1 VLRRLS
7 VRECRFPATTEGDR
21 THTYVSFGTDVP
33 RCQPL
38 ENETAEA
45 VQSETK
51 IDVAD
56 NGCGENLQAGDGKIR
71 AAIKHVQERG

>member
-1 VLRRLS
+1 MS
-7 VRECRFPATTEGDR
+7 AA
-21 THTYVSFGTDVP
+21 
-33 RCQPL
+33 
-38 ENETAEA
+38 ENDPAEA

-71 AAIKHVQERG
+71 AAINHVPERG

>member
-1 VLRRLS
+1 
-7 VRECRFPATTEGDR
+7 VRESGFPATTDGDR
-21 THTYVSFGTDVP
+21 KHVSFGTDVP

-38 ENETAEA
+38 KNDAAEV

>member
-1 VLRRLS
+1 VL
-7 VRECRFPATTEGDR
+7 
-21 THTYVSFGTDVP
+21 

-38 ENETAEA
+38 KNDAAEA

-56 NGCGENLQAGDGKIR
+56 NGYGENLQAGDGKIR
-71 AAIKHVQERG
+71 AAIKPVQERG

>member
-1 VLRRLS
+1 MS
-7 VRECRFPATTEGDR
+7 AA
-21 THTYVSFGTDVP
+21 
-33 RCQPL
+33 
-38 ENETAEA
+38 ENDPAEA

-56 NGCGENLQAGDGKIR
+56 NGCGENLRPDDGKIR